1 MFSSN
6 IYDFRIKINTTILS
20 WINNSLRVVVRHMN
34 GLADDTSQAAAQKYK
49 RIFTHHRSRLSPL
62 AHKNKADLVN
72 ENKNTFCFRFEWPR
86 VENIWS

>member
-62 AHKNKADLVN
+62 GRAQKQG
-72 ENKNTFCFRFEWPR
+72 RFSER
-86 VENIWS
+86 KQEHVLLQIWMA